1 METLW
6 FCILVFMLGTYVV
19 LGGTDLGVG
28 ILHLLVARNET
39 ERQQVIHSIHPVW
52 KPNEV
57 WLLAGGGT
65 MFLAFPTALAV
76 SFSGFYLALMLVLW
90 LLVLRGLGLELR
102 YHVPDILWR
111 QFWDVAMSVSSLLLA
126 LCLGA
131 ALGNVVRGVPLD
143 EHGVFF
149 EPLWTN
155 FLVGE
160 QTGILDW
167 YTVLV
172 GLAAVVA
179 LANHGA
185 LWLNASVTGE
195 VRERADR
202 LASRLSVAVIVLL
215 VVLDVASFAAR
226 PDFRDGLST
235 RPWGIIFPV
244 GAMTGLVLAIV
255 QRTRKPWRAYLASC
269 AAVYAMLGTATVSIY
284 PNILPARI
292 PANALTIQNAAAPPA
307 SLASA
312 LLWWIPGILIVAGY
326 FAFIYSRLRE
336 RNPVGEH

>member
-1 METLW
+1 METIW
-6 FCILVFMLGTYVV
+6 FCLLMFMLGTYVV

-28 ILHLLVARNET
+28 ILHLCVARNET
-39 ERQQVIHSIHPVW
+39 KRQQVIRSIRPVW

-57 WLLAGGGT
+57 WLIAAGGT
-65 MFLAFPTALAV
+65 LFLAFPTALAV

-102 YHVPDILWR
+102 YQLPDVLWR
-111 QFWDVAMSVSSLLLA
+111 QFWDVAVSASSLLLA

-155 FLVGE
+155 FRVGD

-167 YTVLV
+167 YTMLV

-185 LWLNASVTGE
+185 LWLNACVEGD
-195 VRERADR
+195 VRDRANR
-202 LASRLSVAVIVLL
+202 LAARLGVALIALL
-215 VVLDVASFAAR
+215 IALHGASFVAR
-226 PDFRDGLST
+226 PEFRDGLSA
-235 RPWGIIFPV
+235 RPWGVVFPV
-244 GAMTGLVLAIV
+244 AAVGGVAAALVWRRRGKA
-255 QRTRKPWRAYLASC
+255 WRAYFASC
-269 AAVYAMLGTATVSIY
+269 TALYAMLATATVSVY
-284 PNILPARI
+284 PDILPARV
-292 PANALTIQNAAAPPA
+292 PTYALSIEMAAAPR
-307 SLASA
+307 SGLVDA
-312 LLWWIPGILIVAGY
+312 LYWWIPGIIIVGAY
-326 FAFIYSRLRE
+326 FTYIHTKLPKTIRE
-336 RNPVGEH
+336 DG

>member
-28 ILHLLVARNET
+28 ILHLFVARNEA
-39 ERQQVIHSIHPVW
+39 ERQQVIHSIRPVW

-57 WLLAGGGT
+57 WLIAAGGT
-65 MFLAFPTALAV
+65 LFLAFPAALAV
-76 SFSGFYLALMLVLW
+76 AFSGFYLALMLVLW

-102 YHVPDILWR
+102 YHLPDVLWH

-131 ALGNVVRGVPLD
+131 ALGNVVRGVPLN
-143 EHGVFF
+143 EHGIFF

-155 FLVGE
+155 FHVGE

-179 LANHGA
+179 LTNQGA

-195 VRERADR
+195 VRARADR
-202 LASRLSVAVIVLL
+202 LASWLGPVLMIL
-215 VVLDVASFAAR
+215 LIVLDVASFAAR
-226 PDFRDGLST
+226 PDFRGGLST
-235 RPWGIIFPV
+235 RPWGIVFPV
-244 GAMTGLVLAIV
+244 SAMGGLVLAL
-255 QRTRKPWRAYLASC
+255 TRRRSKPWLAYLASC
-269 AAVYAMLGTATVSIY
+269 AALYAMLCTATVSIY

-292 PANALTIQNAAAPPA
+292 PANALTIQNAAAAPA

-312 LLWWIPGILIVAGY
+312 LWWWIPGIFIIAGY
-326 FAFIYSRLRE
+326 FAFIHSRLRE
-336 RNPVGEH
+336 RGPVGEH